1 MNVLKNLSVVVCSS
15 LVLAACDSN
24 DNISQELPE
33 IRFSEIQVLHGSPD
47 APAVNVVVNGSEILS
62 NVDYKQGSGRVS
74 YPEGALSVR
83 VDGIVGSDT
92 VPVIDADIGLGAD
105 QVYSIIAANTV
116 DAIEPIVVAQP
127 DTAVSAG
134 SARLLVVHATPGAAP
149 SYSLP
154 VDVYVDAYSEPNAPI
169 GTSAPIRF
177 DYKEVL
183 AGGPIEVAAGD
194 YQVRVTLPDGTPVYD
209 SGRLPLADGNDF
221 VIAAVPNVSGGPAAL
236 TLAALTG
243 AGSAE
248 FLDVNTPAAV
258 QVVHASPDAPLVD
271 ILVNG
276 GELVTD
282 LAFPVATGFVE
293 VPPDTY
299 TVAVTV
305 ADNPGAVAIGPV
317 DLPLAAGTQYS
328 VLAVGE
334 LAAIEPLILTDDA
347 RRVSTEAKV
356 RIVHASPAAQDVD
369 IYVTAVGANINE
381 ADPALVEI
389 PFKANTGFLSLPAG
403 SYDVTVTPT
412 GTKDAAIGP
421 ATITIENGGVYTAIA
436 RDPLP
441 GGTSLGLIG
450 LNDWLGLL

>member
-1 MNVLKNLSVVVCSS
+1 
-15 LVLAACDSN
+15 
-24 DNISQELPE
+24 
-33 IRFSEIQVLHGSPD
+33 
-47 APAVNVVVNGSEILS
+47 
-62 NVDYKQGSGRVS
+62 
-74 YPEGALSVR
+74 LSVR
-83 VDGIVGSDT
+83 VDGIVGGGSI
-92 VPVIDADIGLGAD
+92 PVIEASVEIGDG
-105 QVYSIIAANTV
+105 QIYSIIAANTV
-116 DAIEPIVVAQP
+116 DAIEPIVVSQR
-127 DTAVSAG
+127 DTPVSAG

-149 SYSLP
+149 SFSLP

-183 AGGPIEVAAGD
+183 AGGPIELAAGE
-194 YQVRVTLPDGTPVYD
+194 YQVRVTLPDGTLVFD
-209 SGRLPLADGNDF
+209 SGRLPLAAGDDF

-236 TLAALTG
+236 SLAALTG
-243 AGSAE
+243 SGSAQ
-248 FLDVNTPAAV
+248 FLDANTPTAV

-271 ILVNG
+271 VLVNG
-276 GELVTD
+276 GEFVTD
-282 LAFPVATGFVE
+282 LAFPDATGLVE

-317 DLPLAAGTQYS
+317 NLPLAAGIQHS

-334 LAAIEPLILTDDA
+334 LAAIEPLILTDDP

-356 RIVHASPAAQDVD
+356 RIVHASPSAQDVD
-369 IYVTAVGANINE
+369 IYVTAVGADINAE
-381 ADPALVEI
+381 SPTLTNV

-412 GTKDAAIGP
+412 GTKTAAIGP

-441 GGTSLGLIG
+441 GGMTFGLIG

>member
-1 MNVLKNLSVVVCSS
+1 
-15 LVLAACDSN
+15 
-24 DNISQELPE
+24 
-33 IRFSEIQVLHGSPD
+33 VLHGSPD
-47 APAVNVVVNGSEILS
+47 APAVDVVVNGSEILS
-62 NVDYKQGSGRVS
+62 DVDYKQGSGRVS

-83 VDGIVGSDT
+83 VDGIIGNET
-92 VPVIDADIGLGAD
+92 APVIDADLELGAD
-105 QVYSIIAANTV
+105 QIYSIIAANTV

-127 DTAVSAG
+127 DTPVTAG

-149 SYSLP
+149 DFSLP

-183 AGGPIEVAAGD
+183 AGGPIELAAGN

-209 SGRLPLADGNDF
+209 SGRLPLAGGDDF

-243 AGSAE
+243 SGSAE
-248 FLDVNTPAAV
+248 FLDANTPAAV

-271 ILVNG
+271 VLVNG
-276 GELVTD
+276 GELVAD
-282 LAFPVATGFVE
+282 LAFPVATGLVE
-293 VPPDTY
+293 VPPGSY
-299 TVAVTV
+299 TAAVTV
-305 ADNPGAVAIGPV
+305 ADNPGAIAIGPIE
-317 DLPLAAGTQYS
+317 DLPLAAGIQHS
-328 VLAVGE
+328 ILAVGE
-334 LAAIEPLILTDDA
+334 LAAIEPLILTDDP

-356 RIVHASPAAQDVD
+356 RIVHASPTAQDVD
-369 IYVTAVGANINE
+369 IYVTAVGANINDE
-381 ADPALVEI
+381 DPALTDV

-403 SYDVTVTPT
+403 SYDVTVVPA
-412 GTKDAAIGP
+412 GTKTAAIGP

-441 GGTSLGLIG
+441 GGTTLGLIG